1 MGGKRSPI
9 RSTAPRWRP
18 GRYKQRA
25 RSRVRRERP
34 FRPVEDTLI
43 AIGASLVAAVTVI
56 CLALPM
62 AATYRI
68 PVFLSF
74 GVIMASLTA
83 ITFRLGGKGQAGR
96 VMAGIMLGMCILL
109 SGLLFLARDQLN
121 FEPHDHD
128 HSTAAA
134 KVDQP

>member
-18 GRYKQRA
+18 GRYKPRSRA
-25 RSRVRRERP
+25 RIRKEGP

-43 AIGASLVAAVTVI
+43 AIGASLVAALIVL
-56 CLALPM
+56 CLAVPI

-74 GVIMASLTA
+74 GVIMTLLTA
-83 ITFRLGGKGQAGR
+83 MTYRLGGKGQAGR
-96 VMAGIMLGMCILL
+96 IMAGIMAGVCALVFGI
-109 SGLLFLARDQLN
+109 LFLARDQLQ
-121 FEPHDHD
+121 FGPHDHAKPAPI
-128 HSTAAA
+128 SAAA
-134 KVDQP
+134 QR